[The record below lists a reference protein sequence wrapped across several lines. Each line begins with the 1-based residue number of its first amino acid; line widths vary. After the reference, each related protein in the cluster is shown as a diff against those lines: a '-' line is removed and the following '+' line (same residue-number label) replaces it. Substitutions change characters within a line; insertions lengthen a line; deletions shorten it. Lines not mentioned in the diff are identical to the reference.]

1 MSFYIKGY
9 TIFSIQT
16 KKPFHGGSGSPTL
29 IILLFLE
36 KYGTIEKINLIVD
49 GFTKR
54 SRGFAFVYFDHMK
67 DAIEAKES
75 MDGQTLDGKQLKVD
89 FSLTTEGHKRTPG
102 N

>member
-1 MSFYIKGY
+1 M
-9 TIFSIQT
+9 
-16 KKPFHGGSGSPTL
+16 
-29 IILLFLE
+29 
-36 KYGTIEKINLIVD
+36 D

-102 N
+102 K